1 VLHPGCWLSSR
12 RWLLGT
18 GDLPCRKGRSR
29 AIFTRGETTRRR
41 RWPRSLAPRLT
52 PGKRPWAL
60 ARPLALSLAPVSRPV
75 GVRPARQLRS
85 PPQVRCLLPAA
96 QLSNAP
102 ARRIQ
107 RLRGAGGVADG
118 GVADGGGA
126 DGAGLAGVGLGLQG
140 CGRCASGEMLG
151 VLALGWT
158 PSVGRMHARRPQS
171 RHWCDPTHTPSC
183 FRQPTRVLAA

>member
-1 VLHPGCWLSSR
+1 MQEGPEPGHLHQERNNSKAPVAAQPGSSP
-12 RWLLGT
+12 
-18 GDLPCRKGRSR
+18 D
-29 AIFTRGETTRRR
+29 AGETAVG
-41 RWPRSLAPRLT
+41 PRSA
-52 PGKRPWAL
+52 
-60 ARPLALSLAPVSRPV
+60 ARAFARSVSRPV

-126 DGAGLAGVGLGLQG
+126 GGGGAWPAGVRALCFRGDAWRAGARARASARMDAQRGQDACPPAPVATLVRPHTHPFMLSPTHQGAGGIARFCLPKG
-140 CGRCASGEMLG
+140 M
-151 VLALGWT
+151 
-158 PSVGRMHARRPQS
+158 SV
-171 RHWCDPTHTPSC
+171 T
-183 FRQPTRVLAA
+183 LI

>member
-1 VLHPGCWLSSR
+1 
-12 RWLLGT
+12 
-18 GDLPCRKGRSR
+18 
-29 AIFTRGETTRRR
+29 
-41 RWPRSLAPRLT
+41 
-52 PGKRPWAL
+52 
-60 ARPLALSLAPVSRPV
+60 V

-126 DGAGLAGVGLGLQG
+126 GGGGAWPAGMRALCFRGDAWRAGARARASARMDAQRGQDACPPAPVATLVRPHTHPFMLSPTHQGAGGIARFCLPKG
-140 CGRCASGEMLG
+140 M
-151 VLALGWT
+151 
-158 PSVGRMHARRPQS
+158 SV
-171 RHWCDPTHTPSC
+171 T
-183 FRQPTRVLAA
+183 LI

>member
-1 VLHPGCWLSSR
+1 MQEGPEPGHLHQERNNSKAPVAAQPGSSP
-12 RWLLGT
+12 
-18 GDLPCRKGRSR
+18 D
-29 AIFTRGETTRRR
+29 AGETAVG
-41 RWPRSLAPRLT
+41 PRSA
-52 PGKRPWAL
+52 
-60 ARPLALSLAPVSRPV
+60 ARAFARSVSRPV

-151 VLALGWT
+151 VLGLGRGLALGWT